1 MQAMLAIQQQQQ
13 QLSHQVLGNDNLVP
27 QASSPRNQ
35 NQNPDSMA
43 SSAVIEGSENKVLV
57 SELNMTRLQE
67 ECVGGSIM
75 SDDPN
80 LEESIYH
87 QLQDALA
94 KVMSFSE
101 CFFYREKKKTLDTFI
116 LYFMN
121 IIANDTQFF
130 SNL

>member
-1 MQAMLAIQQQQQ
+1 MCLILDGSANQLYLRGYKMQARLAIQQQQQ

-35 NQNPDSMA
+35 NQNPDSIA
-43 SSAVIEGSENKVLV
+43 NSAVIEGSENKVLN

-75 SDDPN
+75 SDDPH
-80 LEESIYH
+80 LEETIYH

-101 CFFYREKKKTLDTFI
+101 WFF
-116 LYFMN
+116 
-121 IIANDTQFF
+121 
-130 SNL
+130 